1 MKRNHPLNKMS
12 ASSIPL
18 FETGQDIWAISPS
31 DSREHAGTVVVATA
45 TEVSVLWAHSGRKET
60 VDIDAVRPMFAFGTS
75 KRTSISASEDGDSE
89 KRLRKEEGI
98 KSPDSQDDLKDKE
111 IAELRAALLSSN
123 EKGERHQNEVKNL
136 IWTNL
141 SQQRQHQQVLTY
153 AITQQIEMNEL
164 NVKYKFQT
172 DKILDLEEQ
181 LEAIESP
188 ERQVGLKDKGIAEL
202 RAELT
207 SANKKV
213 EEKQAEVKRLKWK
226 YNFQADEILDL
237 EEELEETKKN
247 RANERRLYEK
257 EKAHVAAHLQHAD
270 SSYRLKLQRL
280 DDREK
285 RYVDQSLKSEKKL
298 EKQMDE
304 IKDLQ
309 ARVIDK
315 SRTVERLK
323 TKVKEMEG
331 TCDDQKDRIAMLI
344 RENEIKKIEI
354 AGLERLAE
362 RTRDKVCYRGAEK
375 VSKLKGLSKEC
386 GDTVNEKMLGGGT
399 AQIGDGSVVPA
410 DQARQ
415 DEASFPTPQKDNEL
429 QLPQATPSPQL
440 V

>member
-1 MKRNHPLNKMS
+1 MNKMS
-12 ASSIPL
+12 ASSKPL

-75 KRTSISASEDGDSE
+75 KRTSISTSVDGDSE

-111 IAELRAALLSSN
+111 IAELRAALMSSN
-123 EKGERHQNEVKNL
+123 EKVERHQNEVKNL
-136 IWTNL
+136 FWTNL
-141 SQQRQHQQVLTY
+141 SQQRQHQQVLAY

-164 NVKYKFQT
+164 KVKYKFQT
-172 DKILDLEEQ
+172 DKFLDLEEE
-181 LEAIESP
+181 LEAIESRD
-188 ERQVGLKDKGIAEL
+188 RQDGTNGKEIAEL

-213 EEKQAEVKRLKWK
+213 EEKQTELERLKWK

-247 RANERRLYEK
+247 PSDERRLYEK
-257 EKAHVAAHLQHAD
+257 EMAHVAAHIQHAE

-280 DDREK
+280 DDRE
-285 RYVDQSLKSEKKL
+285 RIYAEQSLKSEEKL

-309 ARVIDK
+309 TRVIDK

-344 RENEIKKIEI
+344 RENELKNIEI

-362 RTRDKVCYRGAEK
+362 RTRDKVCHRGAEK

-386 GDTVNEKMLGGGT
+386 GDAAKEKMLGGGSV
-399 AQIGDGSVVPA
+399 QIGDGN
-410 DQARQ
+410 
-415 DEASFPTPQKDNEL
+415 TPQKDDEL